1 MRELPLEGV
10 VRMTEECSLL
20 INNNEVLEKKVDPT
34 APQSL
39 VQLVHVILG
48 ALCDL
53 RASICVITHLIFEK
67 PCLCDH

>member
-10 VRMTEECSLL
+10 VRMTEESSLL

-48 ALCDL
+48 ALCD
-53 RASICVITHLIFEK
+53 H
-67 PCLCDH
+67 